1 MAKKEV
7 QHKENELVAGKTYTV
22 TEKTREAATA
32 KLRALRQEAF
42 SQGLCHQ
49 EGGFIQ
55 YSRDYKGK
63 DKFFAAVRFNP

>member
-7 QHKENELVAGKTYTV
+7 KPQQSELVAGKQYTI

-32 KLRALRQEAF
+32 KLKALQHEAF
-42 SQGLCHQ
+42 SQGLLHR

-55 YSRDYKGK
+55 YSRDEKGR
-63 DKFFAAVRFNP
+63 DKFFAAIRFNP